1 MSARSLG
8 GALAIVIATTSTAHA
23 DERPWYRSRRHV
35 ANVAI
40 TVGAAALYLST
51 ETFLELDLSPTDCRW
66 CHPTALDVHVRNA
79 LLWDDPTRARTI
91 SDVTGFAVLPAFS
104 IGLVA
109 LGSYEQTGEIRVV
122 EDLVPIVETVA
133 VSQLFVQGIKYV
145 VARERPFVHYG
156 SGLDEDDYVSFLSG
170 HSALAFA
177 VVTSAGVVAHERHY
191 ASEPYI
197 WAIGLP
203 LAATTAYLRIAA
215 DKHYFTDVTAGAALG
230 VAAGLIVPTLAT
242 RVPVEVVPTENGVTV
257 LGMW

>member
-1 MSARSLG
+1 MSTRSLV
-8 GALAIVIATTSTAHA
+8 GALAIVATATQAHA
-23 DERPWYRSRRHV
+23 DNPPWYRSRRHV

-40 TVGAAALYLST
+40 TVSAAGLYMAT
-51 ETFLELDLSPTDCRW
+51 ETFLELDLAPTDCRW
-66 CHPTALDVHVRNA
+66 CHPPALDVSVRNA
-79 LLWDDPTRARTI
+79 LVWDDPGRARTI
-91 SDVTGFAVLPAFS
+91 SDVTGFAVLPALS
-104 IGLVA
+104 LGLVA
-109 LGSYEQTGEIRVV
+109 LGSYQRDGKVRIV
-122 EDLVPIVETVA
+122 EDLVPVVETVA

-177 VVTSAGVVAHERHY
+177 VVTSAGVIAHERGY
-191 ASEPYI
+191 ATEPYI
-197 WAIGLP
+197 WAIGMP

-230 VAAGLIVPTLAT
+230 IAAGVIIPKLAT
-242 RVPVEVVPTENGVTV
+242 ALPVEVAPTANGVTL